1 VRRTI
6 VRRSNIIMLGERARG
21 AEDLGQAV
29 DDRVDVVAEL
39 ADEVGVVV
47 IVEVADEMSRG
58 CGVLEELLEDGS
70 IEGQLHDPIVGHLI
84 PNVRHFCLAL
94 SGIRLR

>member
-1 VRRTI
+1 
-6 VRRSNIIMLGERARG
+6 MLGERPRG

-39 ADEVGVVV
+39 ADEVGVLV
-47 IVEVADEMSRG
+47 IVEVADEMCRG
-58 CGVLEELLEDGS
+58 CGVVEELLEDGS
-70 IEGQLHDPIVGHLI
+70 IEDQRHDPIVGHLA

-94 SGIRLR
+94 SGIRLS